1 MPTNQRK
8 GRKYRGSRTHGYG
21 KVGQHR
27 DQGAK
32 PNRKCGRHKHKW
44 SYVIRYF
51 PDYFQKKGFTCPRT
65 LNQRTKT
72 ISLREL
78 DEITKQQTTQTIDLD
93 SMGYTKLLATG
104 KLTRPL
110 TIKIASTSKA
120 AITKIKAAGGQIQ
133 TETETDAETEEAEEK
148 EEE

>member
-1 MPTNQRK
+1 M
-8 GRKYRGSRTHGYG
+8 
-21 KVGQHR
+21 VL
-27 DQGAK
+27 
-32 PNRKCGRHKHKW
+32 RHK
-44 SYVIRYF
+44 ILPRLL
-51 PDYFQKKGFTCPRT
+51 PKKGFTCPRT